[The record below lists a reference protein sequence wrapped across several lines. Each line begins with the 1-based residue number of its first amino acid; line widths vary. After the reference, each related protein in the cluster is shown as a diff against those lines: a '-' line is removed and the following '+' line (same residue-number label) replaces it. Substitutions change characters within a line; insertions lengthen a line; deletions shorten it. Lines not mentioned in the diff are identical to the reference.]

1 MTVLFVFPAVQER
14 NTYAVGVWRRVKMKL
29 DGRDPDL
36 NKRMSVA
43 EQVGS
48 KQVFNDAHNTVYLR
62 LCGVRTEQVG
72 SKQVF
77 YLTMPPTQFIYGY
90 VESEQNR

>member
-48 KQVFNDAHNTVYLR
+48 KH
-62 LCGVRTEQVG
+62 
-72 SKQVF
+72 
-77 YLTMPPTQFIYGY
+77 FI
-90 VESEQNR
+90 